1 MSLTWPWR
9 AVWRLVALP
18 IAVLGL
24 AALPAGGTRH
34 PGTAP
39 LQVAGFERALGVDRL
54 RDIAGSD
61 FTVEGLEGE
70 AMPSGAVAMIVET
83 PGKRL
88 NPSKVSPSKDRAAV
102 TAYLAAASRSQTRLL
117 FAPTLA
123 WPLRG
128 PITGPYGERR
138 GNGRHPGID
147 ISVHP
152 GTPVHAAA
160 PGNVVAAGTIA
171 GYEGYGIIV
180 VIDHGDGMVTIYAH
194 LARTGT
200 SIGSV
205 VQTGDVIGV
214 SGCSGSC
221 TGPHLHFE
229 VRVDGRARNP
239 MDYLPS

>member
-9 AVWRLVALP
+9 AVLRLVALP
-18 IAVLGL
+18 IAVFGL
-24 AALPAGGTRH
+24 ASLPAGGTRH

-39 LQVAGFERALGVDRL
+39 LQVAGFERALGIDRL
-54 RDIAGSD
+54 RDVAGSD
-61 FTVEGLEGE
+61 FTVDGLAGE
-70 AMPSGAVAMIVET
+70 AMSSGAVAMIVDT
-83 PGKRL
+83 PGRR
-88 NPSKVSPSKDRAAV
+88 VTVKDRAEV
-102 TAYLAAASRSQTRLL
+102 TAFLAAASRSQRRLL
-117 FAPTLA
+117 LAPTQARTLA

-138 GNGRHPGID
+138 GNGYHSGID

-160 PGNVVAAGTIA
+160 PGTVVAAGRVA
-171 GYEGYGIIV
+171 GYEGYGILV
-180 VIDHGDGMVTIYAH
+180 AIDHGDGMVTIYAH
-194 LARTGT
+194 LAKVST

-205 VQTGDVIGV
+205 VNTGDEIGA

-229 VRVDGRARNP
+229 VRVNGHTRNP
-239 MDYLPS
+239 IDYLPS